1 MRRFGLIG
9 KTLKHSFSGKY
20 FNEKYKK
27 EQISDCQYDL
37 FELPTI
43 EEFPKLVANLR
54 PQLAGFNV
62 TIPYKKEVMTYLDE
76 LDPIAE
82 RIGAVNV
89 IKAEDNGNLKGYN
102 SDYFGFRLSIEPWL
116 TNKNLKA
123 LVLGTGGASSSVKT
137 TLEDLGIDFSFVS
150 RKPLSN
156 GFTYDE
162 IKSKPE
168 ILAEHQLV
176 INSSPVGTFPD
187 VDQKPD
193 LPYGQ
198 LTSQHFLFDLVY
210 NPEETAFLKEGKL
223 AGASTKNGGDMLV
236 LQAEKSWEI
245 WNS

>member
-37 FELPTI
+37 FELPSI
-43 EEFPKLVANLR
+43 EEFPKLVASLR

-62 TIPYKKEVMTYLDE
+62 TIPYKKEVMAYLDE

-89 IKAEDNGNLKGYN
+89 IKAEDNGSLKGYN

-116 TNKNLKA
+116 SNRNLKA
-123 LVLGTGGASSSVKT
+123 LILGTGGASSSVRT
-137 TLEDLGIDFSFVS
+137 TLEDLEIPFSFVS
-150 RKPLSN
+150 RREMAD
-156 GFTYDE
+156 GFTYDQ
-162 IKSKPE
+162 IQATPD
-168 ILAEHQLV
+168 ILKEHHLI

-187 VDQKPD
+187 VDQKPN
-193 LPYGQ
+193 LPYSH
-198 LTSQHFLFDLVY
+198 LTPQHFLFDLVY

-223 AGASTKNGGDMLV
+223 AGANTKNGSDMLV